1 MAAACGMR
9 VVAEGVENQQQ
20 LDILKG
26 MGCEFG
32 QGYFWARP
40 APAIETFSWLETK
53 LVSTK

>member
-40 APAIETFSWLETK
+40 APASEAFSWLEK
-53 LVSTK
+53 KNLA